1 MSTRVSGSSL
11 AQAVKELLI
20 QWEETKAHWHDVKSM
35 SFERTYLEE
44 LPGVTSRTALAMEEI
59 EGLLGK
65 VRNDCE

>member
-20 QWEETKAHWHDVKSM
+20 QWEETKAHWRDVKSM
-35 SFERTYLEE
+35 AFEKANLEE
-44 LPGVTSRTALAMEEI
+44 LPGVTARTGLAMEEI
-59 EGLLGK
+59 EELLGK